1 MLRTKKNAIAL
12 YLGYTII
19 LTLLI
24 FGGITIAQGINNLNL
39 SRRNRT
45 STTALY
51 AGEGA
56 LRAVDYNLA
65 QSIANFETEA
75 TGSVLA
81 ATPKAISTLPYWK
94 PPAGVL
100 PSDFTIT
107 YTCQIIGTEQTFTNA
122 QGAITKRLLYEISAI
137 AKHNIYDVS
146 VTLKQRINRLKTYT
160 FQDAVFYND
169 DLEMLPGG
177 NMILSGRIHCNNDIY
192 AGSDG
197 ALLTISSDSLHTA
210 GKFFDERK
218 DTGARSTGDVIVQVA
233 GSSPAVY
240 ASPLNSGTYIDSTD
254 PTWITDS
261 QARWNGTVQDG
272 ANGITTL
279 TAPAVGSIQP
289 TGYYATNA
297 ANNGLSITRTS
308 SGWVIK
314 SGGSSVPIGS
324 FPVGTITENTFMDNR
339 AGKNVT
345 TIDINIAKLNTSG
358 YFPLNGL
365 LYVTRQDATASQ
377 PNGVRL
383 TQGSQINS
391 NNIGNGVGLT
401 VVSND
406 PVYIKGDY
414 NTITP
419 DPNKPKGASVI
430 CDAVNILSNAWNDA
444 NSTKAL
450 ANRDPSAT
458 EVDCAFIAG
467 SVPTPTGGGT
477 YSGGLENYPRLAE
490 DWGGTTLTIKG
501 SFVELWP
508 SQIATATWQY
518 GSPIYTAPTRAWSYD
533 TRFNTSANLPPF
545 TPFAV
550 EIQPVAWWQVSG
562 T

>member
-1 MLRTKKNAIAL
+1 MFKRKRKAIAL

-19 LTLLI
+19 LTLLV
-24 FGGITIAQGINNLNL
+24 FGGITVAQGINSLNL
-39 SRRNRT
+39 SRRNRL
-45 STTALY
+45 SAEALY
-51 AGEGA
+51 ISEGA
-56 LRAVDYNLA
+56 LHAVEYNLA
-65 QSIANFETEA
+65 SAIANFENDA
-75 TGSVLA
+75 TNTVLA
-81 ATPKAISTLPYWK
+81 AAPRALSTLTYWA
-94 PPAGVL
+94 PPASL
-100 PSDFTIT
+100 TPTDFTVT
-107 YTCQIIGTEQTFTNA
+107 YTCQIVGVEQTYTNA
-122 QGAITKRLLYEISAI
+122 QGALAKRLLYEIGAT
-137 AKHNIYDVS
+137 AKHNTYDTS
-146 VTLKQRINRLKTYT
+146 VTLKQRINRVKTYT

-177 NMILSGRIHCNNDIY
+177 NMTLSGRIHCNKDIY

-197 ALLTISSDSLHTA
+197 ALLTVTSDSFHTA
-210 GKFFDERK
+210 GKFLDERK

-240 ASPLNSGTYIDSTD
+240 ASPLKNSTYIDSTD
-254 PTWITDS
+254 ATWVTDA
-261 QARWNGTVQDG
+261 QARWNGSIKTNAD
-272 ANGITTL
+272 GITTL

-289 TGYYATNA
+289 TGYYSTNA
-297 ANNGLSITRTS
+297 ALNITKTS
-308 SGWVIK
+308 SGWVIQ
-314 SGGSSVPIGS
+314 SGGTSVPIGS
-324 FPVGTITENTFMDNR
+324 FPAGTITENTFMDNR

-345 TIDINIAKLNTSG
+345 TIDINMAKLNTSG
-358 YFPLNGL
+358 YFPSNGL

-391 NNIGNGVGLT
+391 SNVGGGVGLT

-406 PVYIKGDY
+406 PVYIQGDY
-414 NTITP
+414 NTVNT
-419 DPNKPKGASVI
+419 KGTSVI
-430 CDAVNILSNAWNDA
+430 CDAVNILSNSWSDS
-444 NSTKAL
+444 NSSKAL
-450 ANRDPSAT
+450 TSRNPSAT

-467 SVPTPTGGGT
+467 NVPTPNGGGT

-490 DWGGTTLTIKG
+490 NWSGTTLTIKG

-508 SQIATATWQY
+508 SQIATAAWLY
-518 GSPIYTAPTRAWSYD
+518 GSPVYNAPTRAWSYD

-550 EIQPVAWWQVSG
+550 EIQTVAWWQASA